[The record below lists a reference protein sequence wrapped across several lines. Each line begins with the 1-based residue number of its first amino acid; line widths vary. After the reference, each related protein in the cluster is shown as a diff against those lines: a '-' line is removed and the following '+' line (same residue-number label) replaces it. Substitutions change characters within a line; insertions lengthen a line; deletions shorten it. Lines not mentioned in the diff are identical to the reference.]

1 MRAGQGPVSLLYLL
15 QAGSKILRLE
25 LFATPLYWLIKR
37 TPISILGE
45 LNFML
50 DAFAKVVS
58 QADTRG
64 DFLDDSQID
73 ALQAMVSDGNK
84 RLDVVNTLTSNS
96 STIVSNAARALF
108 DSQPAL
114 IAPGGNAYTN
124 RRMAACLR
132 DLEIILRYITYAAF
146 AGDASIL
153 EDRCLNGLKETYQA
167 LGVPSSSMSAAVK
180 NMKDEGVALISDP
193 SAFTQGDCSNLIAE
207 VGSYFDLAAR
217 AV

>member
-1 MRAGQGPVSLLYLL
+1 
-15 QAGSKILRLE
+15 
-25 LFATPLYWLIKR
+25 
-37 TPISILGE
+37 
-45 LNFML
+45 ML
-50 DAFAKVVS
+50 DVFAKVVA

-64 DFLDDSQID
+64 DFLSDSQID
-73 ALQAMVSDGNK
+73 ALQAVVADGNK

-108 DSQPAL
+108 DSQPSL
-114 IAPGGNAYTN
+114 IAPGGNAYTS

-132 DLEIILRYITYAAF
+132 DLEIVLRYVTYAVF

-167 LGVPSSSMSAAVK
+167 LGVPSASMGVAVK
-180 NMKDEGVALISDP
+180 NMKDEAIALASDP
-193 SAFTQGDCSNLIAE
+193 GSFTKGDCSNLLSE